1 MVVAPAEAKANA
13 WHLHRRAER
22 WGELHLAP
30 AKIPISGWENRRKHG
45 RNGEIPIRKLYKC
58 GRYIGDYTAVCLK
71 PCGIHFELF
80 RMVRSLLGATAT
92 HDISR
97 KHGLE
102 LEHLNH
108 VMIFAR
114 FITFPIVHL

>member
-22 WGELHLAP
+22 WGRTSFGTWQKFPFLDG
-30 AKIPISGWENRRKHG
+30 KIEEN
-45 RNGEIPIRKLYKC
+45 IRKPIYKC

-71 PCGIHFELF
+71 SCGIQFELF
-80 RMVRSLLGATAT
+80 RMVRSLLGASCTAT
-92 HDISR
+92 RDISR
-97 KHGLE
+97 KHSLE